1 MKRIHARVTGR
12 VQGVFYRASTRD
24 KARSLGLTGWV
35 MNMPDGSVELEAQG
49 PDERVEELVSWLYE
63 GPPYAKVQDV
73 EISELSLSDQEDS
86 FEVRYLS

>member
-1 MKRIHARVTGR
+1 MKRIHAKVTGR

-49 PDERVEELVSWLYE
+49 PDEKVDDLITWLYE
-63 GPPYAKVQDV
+63 GPPYARVQDV
-73 EISELSLSDQEDS
+73 EISELSPKDGEDA

>member
-49 PDERVEELVSWLYE
+49 PDEKVDELVSWLYE

>member
-49 PDERVEELVSWLYE
+49 PDERVDELVSWLYE